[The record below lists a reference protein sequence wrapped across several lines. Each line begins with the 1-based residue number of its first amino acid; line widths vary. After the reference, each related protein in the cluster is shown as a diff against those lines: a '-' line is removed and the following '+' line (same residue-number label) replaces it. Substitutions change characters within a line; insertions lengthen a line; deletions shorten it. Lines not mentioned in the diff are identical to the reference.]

1 MAMQQGDSLL
11 YQQVSPGGPL
21 APYIVCFWLLKAPA
35 HLLPERERR
44 PADGYIDVVF
54 QFTGAYKQSP
64 ADGHRE
70 TPALR
75 RSAVLGQRSQGYVI
89 EPAGDTHCLAIRFQ
103 PGGLAA
109 FTPLPVHE
117 LTDQAVDLN
126 CI

>member
-1 MAMQQGDSLL
+1 MQQGDSLL